1 MSTTWSKGRILIL
14 AVGIILVAA
23 GVWMILPSVVG

>member
-23 GVWMILPSVVG
+23 GVWMIVPSVVG